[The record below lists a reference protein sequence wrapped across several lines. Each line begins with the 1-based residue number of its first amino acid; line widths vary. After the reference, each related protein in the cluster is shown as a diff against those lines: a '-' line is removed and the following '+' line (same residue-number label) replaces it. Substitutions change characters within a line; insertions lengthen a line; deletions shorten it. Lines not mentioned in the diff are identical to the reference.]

1 MFPESDNELARLRV
15 MNLLGS
21 VVTGD
26 ASEPIPA
33 FGSPSPLNQSNDSS
47 SIGIQDSTT
56 VQQQHQRC
64 PLPYISHSHSHPSKA
79 QNNRIQ
85 MASITPRPSSRFSK
99 RSSSCESL
107 RTEQV
112 PIMRFFS
119 RRTPNLQLPPFES
132 LGISNSSKPS
142 NPPPSS
148 LQNSERPP
156 FTAGEPSTVAIH
168 PPSSPYTLSE
178 TPSALPYSRSI
189 SLPLT
194 PPEETL
200 SVKWNPES
208 DSPISDVHSSPNR
221 HKPSQLDSLTN
232 GDSHSPKENN
242 GQASDSA
249 SQAVTSNGAIQPS
262 MEQIPFTNDD
272 PKSWLKNGI
281 ELAVSSLKISKTP
294 GQAVQMVSQTLPCPP
309 IDQTPSSLPVSAFS
323 NIVEEIQRRLQ
334 ADQSPYI
341 NIIHAV
347 PPKFSLN
354 NLPTSPPSTPNR
366 MSPDD
371 DYFNLTV
378 FSSGAPVPAYA
389 SHRDSISDDSPGST
403 HTHTAIVPPY
413 SVHIS
418 IVERYLP
425 PPSSQEY
432 RNLFSATGPSVLV
445 DRLRELSPQGG
456 NLVLIYP
463 TKQGARTF
471 KNEYLGPILDPLLRQ
486 MVVVNELS
494 ADISKALGSMPAIAE
509 MDDFEAMQN
518 NILRLCENLRQRESS
533 LAGPAPTR
541 SSRFTLVYGGKGEIC
556 MDRKSWIEWYI
567 QQETPRARDIL
578 NGYWRVGYQ
587 LPTSLTA
594 SSQGTRQQGNR
605 EISGPSLLQ
614 VLFQGLRNRASIDMS
629 ADLGKSMEVG
639 VFVIRRSQ

>member
-1 MFPESDNELARLRV
+1 MKP
-15 MNLLGS
+15 LGS
-21 VVTGD
+21 VVTSD
-26 ASEPIPA
+26 ASGPIPA
-33 FGSPSPLNQSNDSS
+33 FGRPSLNQSNNSTP
-47 SIGIQDSTT
+47 IEIQDSIT
-56 VQQQHQRC
+56 VQQHRRC
-64 PLPYISHSHSHPSKA
+64 PLPYISHSHSQEA
-79 QNNRIQ
+79 QNSRIP
-85 MASITPRPSSRFSK
+85 IPSTTARLPSRISK

-107 RTEQV
+107 RSEQV
-112 PIMRFFS
+112 PMMRFLLRQS
-119 RRTPNLQLPPFES
+119 PNLQLPPFES
-132 LGISNSSKPS
+132 LGISNSSRAS
-142 NPPPSS
+142 NCPPSFP
-148 LQNSERPP
+148 QRSERSP
-156 FTAGEPSTVAIH
+156 FTAGESSAIAIH
-168 PPSSPYTLSE
+168 PPSSSYTFSE
-178 TPSALPYSRSI
+178 QPSLPYSRSI

-208 DSPISDVHSSPNR
+208 ESPISDVHSSSNR
-221 HKPSQLDSLTN
+221 HRPSHLDNLTN
-232 GDSHSPKENN
+232 GDSASSN
-242 GQASDSA
+242 GYNRQASGSA
-249 SQAVTSNGAIQPS
+249 SQAVTSNGTIQSS
-262 MEQIPFTNDD
+262 MEQMPFTNDD
-272 PKSWLKNGI
+272 PNSWLKNGI

-309 IDQTPSSLPVSAFS
+309 IDRSPSSLPVSAFS

-403 HTHTAIVPPY
+403 HTPMPIVPPY

-425 PPSSQEY
+425 PPSSREY

-494 ADISKALGSMPAIAE
+494 ADVSKALGSMPAIAE

-533 LAGPAPTR
+533 LAGSAPTR
-541 SSRFTLVYGGKGEIC
+541 SSRFTMVYSGKGEIC

-578 NGYWRVGYQ
+578 NGYWRAGYQ
-587 LPTSLTA
+587 LPTSFVV
-594 SSQGTRQQGNR
+594 SSPGTRKPETR

-614 VLFQGLRNRASIDMS
+614 VLFQGLRNRASIDWS
-629 ADLGKSMEVG
+629 SDLGKSMEVG

>member
-1 MFPESDNELARLRV
+1 MKP
-15 MNLLGS
+15 LGS
-21 VVTGD
+21 VVTSV
-26 ASEPIPA
+26 ASGPIPA
-33 FGSPSPLNQSNDSS
+33 FARPSPLNQSNDSS
-47 SIGIQDSTT
+47 STGIQGSPT
-56 VQQQHQRC
+56 VQQHQRC
-64 PLPYISHSHSHPSKA
+64 QLPYISHSRSPEA
-79 QNNRIQ
+79 QNNRMQI
-85 MASITPRPSSRFSK
+85 ASTTPRQSSRISK

-112 PIMRFFS
+112 PMMRFLS
-119 RRTPNLQLPPFES
+119 RQNPNLQLPPFES
-132 LGISNSSKPS
+132 LGIANSSKPS
-142 NPPPSS
+142 NSPPSS
-148 LQNSERPP
+148 LQNSKHPA
-156 FTAGEPSTVAIH
+156 FTAGEPSTIAIH
-168 PPSSPYTLSE
+168 PPSSSYTFSK
-178 TPSALPYSRSI
+178 TPSSLPYSRSI

-194 PPEETL
+194 PPEEIG
-200 SVKWNPES
+200 SIKWNTES
-208 DSPISDVHSSPNR
+208 DSPISDVYSSPQR
-221 HKPSQLDSLTN
+221 HRPSQVDNFTN
-232 GDSHSPKENN
+232 GDSPSPKESNC
-242 GQASDSA
+242 QAPDST
-249 SQAVTSNGAIQPS
+249 SQTVKSNGTIQPS

-272 PKSWLKNGI
+272 PRSWLQNGI

-309 IDQTPSSLPVSAFS
+309 IDQTPSSSPVSAFS
-323 NIVEEIQRRLQ
+323 SVVEEIQRRLQ

-378 FSSGAPVPAYA
+378 FSSGAPVSAYA
-389 SHRDSISDDSPGST
+389 SHRDSMSDDLAGST
-403 HTHTAIVPPY
+403 HTPTPIVPPY

-425 PPSSQEY
+425 PPSSREY

-463 TKQGARTF
+463 TQQGARTF
-471 KNEYLGPILDPLLRQ
+471 KNQYLGPILDPLLRQ

-509 MDDFEAMQN
+509 MDDFESMQN

-533 LAGPAPTR
+533 LAGPSPTR
-541 SSRFTLVYGGKGEIC
+541 SSRFTMVYGGKGEIC

-578 NGYWRVGYQ
+578 NGYWRAGYQ
-587 LPTSLTA
+587 LPTSLMA
-594 SSQGTRQQGNR
+594 SPGTLKSGNR

-614 VLFQGLRNRASIDMS
+614 VLFQGLRNRAS
-629 ADLGKSMEVG
+629 ADGSPGLGPSMEVG
-639 VFVIRRSQ
+639 VFVIRRS

>member
-1 MFPESDNELARLRV
+1 MKP
-15 MNLLGS
+15 LGS
-21 VVTGD
+21 VVTSD
-26 ASEPIPA
+26 ASGPIPA
-33 FGSPSPLNQSNDSS
+33 FGRPSPLNQSNDSS

-56 VQQQHQRC
+56 VQQHQRC
-64 PLPYISHSHSHPSKA
+64 PLPYISHSHSQKA

-85 MASITPRPSSRFSK
+85 IASTTPRLSSRISK

-112 PIMRFFS
+112 PMMRFLS
-119 RRTPNLQLPPFES
+119 RQTPNLQLPPFES
-132 LGISNSSKPS
+132 LGLSNSSKPS
-142 NPPPSS
+142 KPPPSS
-148 LQNSERPP
+148 LQNSERSP
-156 FTAGEPSTVAIH
+156 FTAGEPSTIAIH
-168 PPSSPYTLSE
+168 PSSSSYTFSE
-178 TPSALPYSRSI
+178 TPPSFPYSRSI

-194 PPEETL
+194 PPEEIG

-208 DSPISDVHSSPNR
+208 DSPISDVHSSSGGNR
-221 HKPSQLDSLTN
+221 PSQLDKLTN
-232 GDSHSPKENN
+232 GNSPSPNVNN
-242 GQASDSA
+242 RQASDST
-249 SQAVTSNGAIQPS
+249 SQAVTSNGTIQPN
-262 MEQIPFTNDD
+262 MEQIPFTNDN

-309 IDQTPSSLPVSAFS
+309 IDQTPSSSPVSTFS

-389 SHRDSISDDSPGST
+389 SHRDSISDDIPGST
-403 HTHTAIVPPY
+403 HTPTPIVPPY

-425 PPSSQEY
+425 PPSSREY

-494 ADISKALGSMPAIAE
+494 ADISTALGSMPAIAE

-533 LAGPAPTR
+533 LAGSSPTR
-541 SSRFTLVYGGKGEIC
+541 SSRFTMVYGGKGEIC

-578 NGYWRVGYQ
+578 NGYWRAGYQ
-587 LPTSLTA
+587 LPTSLMG
-594 SSQGTRQQGNR
+594 SSPVTRKPGNR

-614 VLFQGLRNRASIDMS
+614 VLFQGLRNRAS
-629 ADLGKSMEVG
+629 ADRSPSLGESMEVG
-639 VFVIRRSQ
+639 VFVIRRSP